1 VAILCLIS
9 AVWGCR
15 SIIEVIH
22 CHDICCDIFGLCV
35 NFFCFYSFAFALG
48 LSTCIIPGVG
58 STTTIYLA
66 YPGRRVHLRS
76 PKASSTILHE
86 AALQFKPRFPES
98 IHR

>member
-35 NFFCFYSFAFALG
+35 NFFLFLFICICIGFVYMHYTWGRLYHHNLPG
-48 LSTCIIPGVG
+48 LPWEKGTSKIAQ
-58 STTTIYLA
+58 SLIY
-66 YPGRRVHLRS
+66 HTSRS
-76 PKASSTILHE
+76 RSSI
-86 AALQFKPRFPES
+86 
-98 IHR
+98 